1 VHSPIK
7 KITLIFYVG
16 FPKSGNVWLTSLIAN
31 VLELPVEKRNNFSRV
46 YYVHKSLNKKFLHD
60 PKLYRGV
67 VLVRDLRDVIV
78 SLYYWLKTEG
88 YKNYYK
94 HGPHQIFNDLETMY
108 IEFFLRRFAQLP
120 VETMIEDYVRR
131 GWPVV
136 KYERLW
142 DQTEVELQRL
152 FEIWGIAVEAEK
164 IKNAVESNRIEKLKK
179 KGGVLESYIERDHFR
194 KGGYGQYKT
203 EILPHILKDIE
214 TRYGDY
220 LRSWGYETTY

>member
-1 VHSPIK
+1 
-7 KITLIFYVG
+7 VG